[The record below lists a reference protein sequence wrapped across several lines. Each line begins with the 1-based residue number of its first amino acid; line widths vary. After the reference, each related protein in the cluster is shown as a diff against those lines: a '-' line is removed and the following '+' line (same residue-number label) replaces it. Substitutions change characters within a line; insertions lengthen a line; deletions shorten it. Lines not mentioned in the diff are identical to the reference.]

1 MKKWITKFKHWKFD
15 KKLRLFE
22 TVSILLVALTVAGV
36 SLSFFVAAMKEQS
49 VELLQMQNNTVSES
63 FRDSM
68 NSYKELVLGTI
79 MDDSVQNYCR
89 QVEHDN
95 LKTADINAI
104 YSKLENLNNM
114 YESMILQQLSVKIM
128 KTITIEAKARCQLH
142 SSKRYIL
149 RHI

>member
-68 NSYKELVLGTI
+68 NSYKEIVLGTI

-89 QVEHDN
+89 QVERDN

-104 YSKLENLNNM
+104 YGKLEN
-114 YESMILQQLSVKIM
+114 LQQLSVKIM

>member
-1 MKKWITKFKHWKFD
+1 MKKWITKFKHWKLD
-15 KKLRLFE
+15 KKLPLFK
-22 TVSILLVALTVAGV
+22 TARILLVALTVAGV

-95 LKTADINAI
+95 LKT
-104 YSKLENLNNM
+104 
-114 YESMILQQLSVKIM
+114 
-128 KTITIEAKARCQLH
+128 
-142 SSKRYIL
+142 
-149 RHI
+149 